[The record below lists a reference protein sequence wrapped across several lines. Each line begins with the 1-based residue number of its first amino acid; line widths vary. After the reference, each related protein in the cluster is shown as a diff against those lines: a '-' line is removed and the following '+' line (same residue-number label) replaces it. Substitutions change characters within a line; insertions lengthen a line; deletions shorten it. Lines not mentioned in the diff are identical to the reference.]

1 MKVKKLLALVL
12 SAVMAMTMLAACG
25 GGGGGGGTEKKFVD
39 LDKVNKRVSSSVSD
53 VTVEEWADLEK
64 GMAAVENMVTQTN
77 RADITLSMVQST
89 LSRYVNF
96 EGHTTRTLVTSGNF
110 SGDINSEIADYVIE
124 NAERSAERAFYAS
137 AIQARTKDG
146 YSYVV
151 YVIVAK

>member
-12 SAVMAMTMLAACG
+12 SAVMAMTMLAAC

-89 LSRYVNF
+89 LEPVLKPSN
-96 EGHTTRTLVTSGNF
+96 
-110 SGDINSEIADYVIE
+110 
-124 NAERSAERAFYAS
+124 
-137 AIQARTKDG
+137 
-146 YSYVV
+146 
-151 YVIVAK
+151 